1 MICCAVVAGP
11 KMFQPFSH
19 GLIETF
25 RRREI
30 LKIPMANNLLGID
43 GFSMC
48 IKAGPTAVI
57 RNIKTLQFDNIFCA
71 LGIFV
76 FVGCFQKKS
85 QCVKWAF
92 CSVDFKVC
100 VECAALC
107 GFLWNEMWNVQQC
120 AAVCS
125 SEAVCAALFAAL
137 CALTTCHPSTGPDRT
152 SDSCGWA
159 EKYVPFWYNTIPMVY
174 VYVYTCEQIP
184 YHTIRVTRYHTIH
197 MTRYHTLRVTIPY
210 HTICGRAEKYVSFWP
225 SPVPLHQIYLAPFVF
240 RSFVDLSE
248 NANVLQKSE
257 WVAFI
262 KQSKFKSILPRS
274 EFGAVVMVGYSMYGR
289 G

>member
-1 MICCAVVAGP
+1 MSHRFSVRTLGSMICCAVVADP

-19 GLIETF
+19 GLIKTF

-107 GFLWNEMWNVQQC
+107 GFL
-120 AAVCS
+120 
-125 SEAVCAALFAAL
+125 
-137 CALTTCHPSTGPDRT
+137 
-152 SDSCGWA
+152 
-159 EKYVPFWYNTIPMVY
+159 
-174 VYVYTCEQIP
+174 
-184 YHTIRVTRYHTIH
+184 
-197 MTRYHTLRVTIPY
+197 
-210 HTICGRAEKYVSFWP
+210 
-225 SPVPLHQIYLAPFVF
+225 
-240 RSFVDLSE
+240 
-248 NANVLQKSE
+248 
-257 WVAFI
+257 
-262 KQSKFKSILPRS
+262 
-274 EFGAVVMVGYSMYGR
+274 
-289 G
+289 

>member
-1 MICCAVVAGP
+1 METFTTRVKYSQGGFSASHRFSVRTLGSMICCAVVAGP

-19 GLIETF
+19 GLIKTF
-25 RRREI
+25 KRREI

-107 GFLWNEMWNVQQC
+107 GFL
-120 AAVCS
+120 
-125 SEAVCAALFAAL
+125 
-137 CALTTCHPSTGPDRT
+137 
-152 SDSCGWA
+152 
-159 EKYVPFWYNTIPMVY
+159 
-174 VYVYTCEQIP
+174 
-184 YHTIRVTRYHTIH
+184 
-197 MTRYHTLRVTIPY
+197 
-210 HTICGRAEKYVSFWP
+210 
-225 SPVPLHQIYLAPFVF
+225 
-240 RSFVDLSE
+240 
-248 NANVLQKSE
+248 
-257 WVAFI
+257 
-262 KQSKFKSILPRS
+262 
-274 EFGAVVMVGYSMYGR
+274 
-289 G
+289 

>member
-1 MICCAVVAGP
+1 MICCAVVADP

-19 GLIETF
+19 GLIKTF

-76 FVGCFQKKS
+76 FVGCFQNMS

-107 GFLWNEMWNVQQC
+107 GFL
-120 AAVCS
+120 
-125 SEAVCAALFAAL
+125 
-137 CALTTCHPSTGPDRT
+137 
-152 SDSCGWA
+152 
-159 EKYVPFWYNTIPMVY
+159 
-174 VYVYTCEQIP
+174 
-184 YHTIRVTRYHTIH
+184 
-197 MTRYHTLRVTIPY
+197 
-210 HTICGRAEKYVSFWP
+210 
-225 SPVPLHQIYLAPFVF
+225 
-240 RSFVDLSE
+240 
-248 NANVLQKSE
+248 
-257 WVAFI
+257 
-262 KQSKFKSILPRS
+262 
-274 EFGAVVMVGYSMYGR
+274 
-289 G
+289 

>member
-1 MICCAVVAGP
+1 MICCAVVADP

-19 GLIETF
+19 GLIKTF

-57 RNIKTLQFDNIFCA
+57 RNIKTLQFDNIFVHWAYLCLLDVFRKSLSVWSGRFVVWTSKCA
-71 LGIFV
+71 
-76 FVGCFQKKS
+76 
-85 QCVKWAF
+85 
-92 CSVDFKVC
+92 
-100 VECAALC
+100 
-107 GFLWNEMWNVQQC
+107 WNVQRCVDFCEMKCEMCSSVQKC
-120 AAVCS
+120 VAVCS

-262 KQSKFKSILPRS
+262 KQSKFNQFFHALNLALSWW
-274 EFGAVVMVGYSMYGR
+274 VQ
-289 G
+289 